1 MRKNIHIYIYVYIRL
16 KWCTFL
22 SRKKSVF
29 VYTFFS
35 YIFSNISA
43 EYLND
48 IRFLIFPPALHIS
61 LSTLKKNNISTS
73 IIYNTIFL

>member
-1 MRKNIHIYIYVYIRL
+1 MVHFSFLKKISVRL
-16 KWCTFL
+16 YL
-22 SRKKSVF
+22 
-29 VYTFFS
+29 FS

-61 LSTLKKNNISTS
+61 LSTFKKNNISTS